1 MADRKITLKRNNAGV
16 TEVLYPTTTVDQIYS
31 SNGLTAAFDSSSKLK
46 YSFLPAGITGG
57 LKFVDTLTA
66 AEIDTDA
73 EFAGL
78 MNYLFTEY
86 GVEGMS
92 GSYYIAS
99 ENITVDLQG
108 NSTQASGTT
117 TYFQSTGVNQSGAT
131 GEEEPDDST
140 QLQLETG
147 DWLIVTAVTG
157 TGTSGDPYLVQLGV
171 VNNTYQDATTSQK
184 GVVELATNAETSTGT
199 DTTRAVTPAGLASV
213 LAGYSTTD
221 NDTTYSISVG
231 GVDDAPTIVLTAGG
245 SGSGTDSIS
254 FSVGSQATLNISGDT
269 IEIDAIVPA
278 LSLNGSTLAKSGN
291 FSFYAPT
298 ASGTAGSG
306 TVTRQALFSAGAGAA
321 PTWADAPNIFYD
333 TTTGWLHGDIVIDVD
348 A

>member
-1 MADRKITLKRNNAGV
+1 MADRKITLKRNNAGT

-31 SNGLTAAFDSSSKLK
+31 SNGTTAAFDSSDKLK
-46 YSFLPAGITGG
+46 YAFLPAGITGG
-57 LKFVDTLTA
+57 LKFIDTLTA
-66 AEIDTDA
+66 AEIDTSA
-73 EFAGL
+73 EFAAL
-78 MNYLFTEY
+78 MDNLFTAY

-99 ENITVDLQG
+99 ESIAADLQIS
-108 NSTQASGTT
+108 STQAGVTT
-117 TYFQSTGVNQSGAT
+117 RYYASQAVGQSGAT
-131 GEEEPDDST
+131 GEEEVDDST

-147 DWLIVTAVTG
+147 DWLIVTAVSG
-157 TGTSGDPYLVQLGV
+157 AGTSGDPYVVSLGV
-171 VNNTYQDATTSQK
+171 VNNTYQDATTAVK
-184 GVVELATNAETSTGT
+184 GVVELATNSETSTGT

-245 SGSGTDSIS
+245 SGSGTDSIA
-254 FSVGSQATLNISGDT
+254 FSVGSQATLNITGDT

-298 ASGTAGSG
+298 ASGTAGSAS
-306 TVTRQALFSAGAGAA
+306 VSRQALFSAGSGAA
-321 PTWADAPNIFYD
+321 PTWADAPKVFYD
-333 TTTGWLHGDIVIDVD
+333 DTTGWLHGDIVIDVD

>member
-1 MADRKITLKRNNAGV
+1 MADRKITLKRNNSGT

-31 SNGLTAAFDSSSKLK
+31 SNGLTAAFDDSSKLK

-99 ENITVDLQG
+99 ESIAVDLQG

-117 TYFQSTGVNQSGAT
+117 RYFQSTGVNQDGAT

-140 QLQLETG
+140 ELQLETG

-171 VNNTYQDATTSQK
+171 VNNTYQDATITQK
-184 GVVELATNAETSTGT
+184 GVVELATNTETSTGT
-199 DTTRAVTPAGLASV
+199 DATRAVTPAGLASV
-213 LAGYSTTD
+213 LTSYVTTD
-221 NDTTYSISVG
+221 NDTTYSVALG
-231 GVDDAPTIVLTAGG
+231 GADDNVTLDLTAGG
-245 SGSGTDSIS
+245 SGSGTDSVTFTAGSNIALNLTGDTMEID
-254 FSVGSQATLNISGDT
+254 FSGTIPTITLNNTATTS
-269 IEIDAIVPA
+269 P
-278 LSLNGSTLAKSGN
+278 
-291 FSFYAPT
+291 SFYAPT
-298 ASGTAGSG
+298 LSGTAGSSS
-306 TVTRQALFSAGAGAA
+306 VSRQALFSAGAGAA
-321 PTWADAPNIFYD
+321 PTWVDAPKVFYD